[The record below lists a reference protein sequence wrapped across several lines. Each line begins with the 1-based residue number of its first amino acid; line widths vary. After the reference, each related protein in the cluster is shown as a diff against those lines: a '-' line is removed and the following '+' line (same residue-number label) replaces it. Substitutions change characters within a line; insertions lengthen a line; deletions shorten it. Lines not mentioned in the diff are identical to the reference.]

1 MNARELDAHM
11 RSLAAWVDWDQTSC
25 DGFKYG
31 DPNTQVSGIAVG
43 WQSTLAALQEA
54 HERGCNLFVTHEPT
68 FYSHMDNDPEAMA
81 TEPAKAKR
89 AFLDRTGMV
98 VYRCHDAWDV
108 MEREGV
114 LDRWVAHLDLGPV
127 VAQDRFHR
135 VIQVPTVT
143 AWELANL
150 VAQRVKPLGE
160 QAVRFVGERATM
172 VHRLG
177 VGTGAITNVRAMVEL
192 GADAVLVTDDGISM
206 WRDGAWVADLGVPAM
221 VISHTT
227 AEIPGLLGLEE
238 HLRGAFPDLPVCF
251 VGERCGYELLVAE
264 RTRMRLIRMRRDSLD
279 DLPPVVLPE
288 GYRLAS
294 MRSDEVWAYLQI
306 VNQSLFAGE
315 VGEPWFRR
323 TFAEDPLYHP
333 AHIQLI
339 WHGDKPVA
347 GAAAWHASVEG
358 QPYGMVHWVGAL
370 REERGLGLGKAI
382 TLATLHRLRQ
392 RGYRRALLDTN
403 PWRLQAVAAYLRLGF
418 EPWPSD
424 DAGEQLWK
432 ETLESLERWRAGRA
446 ARPGG
451 ERT

>member
-1 MNARELDAHM
+1 
-11 RSLAAWVDWDQTSC
+11 
-25 DGFKYG
+25 
-31 DPNTQVSGIAVG
+31 
-43 WQSTLAALQEA
+43 
-54 HERGCNLFVTHEPT
+54 
-68 FYSHMDNDPEAMA
+68 
-81 TEPAKAKR
+81 
-89 AFLDRTGMV
+89 
-98 VYRCHDAWDV
+98 
-108 MEREGV
+108 
-114 LDRWVAHLDLGPV
+114 
-127 VAQDRFHR
+127 
-135 VIQVPTVT
+135 
-143 AWELANL
+143 
-150 VAQRVKPLGE
+150 
-160 QAVRFVGERATM
+160 
-172 VHRLG
+172 
-177 VGTGAITNVRAMVEL
+177 
-192 GADAVLVTDDGISM
+192 
-206 WRDGAWVADLGVPAM
+206 
-221 VISHTT
+221 
-227 AEIPGLLGLEE
+227 
-238 HLRGAFPDLPVCF
+238 
-251 VGERCGYELLVAE
+251 
-264 RTRMRLIRMRRDSLD
+264 MRLIRMRRDSLD

-418 EPWPSD
+418 EPWPND